1 MPAGD
6 KKWDMAAERDLS
18 VAIILAN
25 NEGKPSYNWPRVY
38 SIMESIGYRFTKDAI
53 SQHFT
58 KVVMKDFKARNGD
71 VTKKGSPAASTP
83 KKGNNTPTKRK
94 VTPGKSTKFVHL
106 DEGEDDEDDLVG
118 PTPKK
123 AKADSEDES
132 PFVKKEKVYSRARSP
147 HLARL
152 SAMTR
157 PSFRSGLPTEAGF
170 EHPLGGDAA
179 QLRRRPVATQL
190 CRECGFGFMLG
201 QQPWRGFSEF
211 RKGADG

>member
-25 NEGKPSYNWPRVY
+25 NEGKPSYNWPKVY
-38 SIMESIGYRFTKDAI
+38 SIMESIGYGFTKDAI

-71 VTKKGSPAASTP
+71 VTKKGGSATSTP
-83 KKGNNTPTKRK
+83 KKGNKTPTKRK
-94 VTPGKSTKFVHL
+94 ATPAKSSKFVDI
-106 DEGEDDEDDLVG
+106 DEDEDDEDDLEG

-132 PFVKKEKVYSRARSP
+132 PSIKKERAYSRARSQTVG
-147 HLARL
+147 HDEAEFQKWLAERN
-152 SAMTR
+152 
-157 PSFRSGLPTEAGF
+157 
-170 EHPLGGDAA
+170 D
-179 QLRRRPVATQL
+179 
-190 CRECGFGFMLG
+190 
-201 QQPWRGFSEF
+201 
-211 RKGADG
+211 